1 MELSA
6 RERRMIRRLNRP
18 AHQFGFH
25 LAAAIVMVAGGVL
38 SAAQALQAGD
48 RAGLWMACLVGAIG
62 VFWAERL
69 VTTRMHQRLIAKLI
83 LIRQAPAPEP
93 LRERI

>member
-1 MELSA
+1 MELNA

-25 LAAAIVMVAGGVL
+25 LAAAAVMVAAGML

-48 RAGLWMACLVGAIG
+48 RAGLWLACLVGAIG
-62 VFWAERL
+62 AFWAERL
-69 VTTRMHQRLIAKLI
+69 VTTRMHQQLIAKLI
-83 LIRQAPAPEP
+83 RVRQMESTESIR
-93 LRERI
+93 

>member
-25 LAAAIVMVAGGVL
+25 LAAAIVMIAGGLL
-38 SAAQALQAGD
+38 SAVQAFQAGD
-48 RAGLWMACLVGAIG
+48 RAGLWLACLVGAIG

-83 LIRQAPAPEP
+83 RVQQAQPPEP
-93 LRERI
+93 TR